1 MFVKVG
7 GFAHA
12 WLDFIWF
19 DVCITGLLTLAG
31 HIFLLS
37 DTSNVKAGFTANQGF
52 EKGVFHMEWILRSK
66 IFQKNQKI
74 LEERIAEFHCLDVF
88 LLISFEHFNEFFC
101 FVTQKYTSSFLSSH
115 PTHIYIFI
123 YTN

>member
-37 DTSNVKAGFTANQGF
+37 DTSQRKAGFTANQGF
-52 EKGVFHMEWILRSK
+52 EKGVLKIWSEFWGAKFSK
-66 IFQKNQKI
+66 KI
-74 LEERIAEFHCLDVF
+74 RKQEKIAEFHCLDVF

-101 FVTQKYTSSFLSSH
+101 FVTQKYTSS
-115 PTHIYIFI
+115 
-123 YTN
+123 